1 MVNKMWKL
9 IRVQSLNYLRYL
21 IPLMIFLI
29 FYFSEYYK
37 SGKLPVFV
45 FLCFWAFLLVSGSL
59 STSEGYE
66 EKNNGYNILKVLP
79 ITNKEIVSSKFL
91 LVLGSVLMVTGL
103 NIFLLVLRNSSP
115 GKINFMI
122 MVGILWGVICLIYGA
137 VMYVGIFKLGFTRM
151 TKYFWTF
158 FIVFLVIM
166 IFLLGDF
173 IIPILKSKAE
183 SIVRFADSKLWILI
197 AAAGII
203 LYFYLYKYAI
213 KVKELSEEV

>member
-115 GKINFMI
+115 AKINFMI

>member
-1 MVNKMWKL
+1 
-9 IRVQSLNYLRYL
+9 
-21 IPLMIFLI
+21 
-29 FYFSEYYK
+29 
-37 SGKLPVFV
+37 
-45 FLCFWAFLLVSGSL
+45 
-59 STSEGYE
+59 
-66 EKNNGYNILKVLP
+66 
-79 ITNKEIVSSKFL
+79 
-91 LVLGSVLMVTGL
+91 
-103 NIFLLVLRNSSP
+103 
-115 GKINFMI
+115 
-122 MVGILWGVICLIYGA
+122 
-137 VMYVGIFKLGFTRM
+137 MYVGIFKLGFTRM